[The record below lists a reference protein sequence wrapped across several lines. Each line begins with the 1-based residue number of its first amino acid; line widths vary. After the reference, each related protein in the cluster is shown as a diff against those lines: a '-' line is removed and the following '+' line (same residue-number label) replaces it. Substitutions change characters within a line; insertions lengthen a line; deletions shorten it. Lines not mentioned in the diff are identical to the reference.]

1 MENGLFQGLRGAVFE
16 FLIYMD
22 EAMKKFR
29 HALTSVELKD
39 VEFADDLILATE
51 TNSVKYTL
59 KKLKEKFD
67 EFNLE
72 INFQKS
78 EFI

>member
-1 MENGLFQGLRGAVFE
+1 MFE

-39 VEFADDLILATE
+39 VEFADDLIIACDV
-51 TNSVKYTL
+51 NSVKFVIRVLIKILNDYNL
-59 KKLKEKFD
+59 K
-67 EFNLE
+67 
-72 INFQKS
+72 I
-78 EFI
+78 

>member
-1 MENGLFQGLRGAVFE
+1 MFE

-22 EAMKKFR
+22 EAMKKIR

-72 INFQKS
+72 INF
-78 EFI
+78 